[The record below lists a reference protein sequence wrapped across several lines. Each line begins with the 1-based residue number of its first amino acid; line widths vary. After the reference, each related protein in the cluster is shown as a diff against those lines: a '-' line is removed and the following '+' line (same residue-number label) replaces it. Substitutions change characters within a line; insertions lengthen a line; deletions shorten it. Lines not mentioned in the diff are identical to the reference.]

1 MVTGFAVPSR
11 VICGINI
18 ISPAGAW
25 TARPV
30 TVFQPRVV
38 QRPNLAH
45 IR

>member
-18 ISPAGAW
+18 I
-25 TARPV
+25 
-30 TVFQPRVV
+30 QPRRRVDGAACQRFSTSL